1 MSDSSGK
8 PVKRGR
14 RTAGPLTWSLRL
26 LVPVVRTLSR
36 LLFKERFER
45 ADRIPATGPALLVLN
60 HISVLDPLAT
70 ASFVW
75 TAGRVPSFMIKDSV
89 FKVPVVGKLMGG
101 ARQISVSRG
110 SAAAQASLDEA
121 IATLRAG
128 GVVAVYPEGTVTR
141 DPDYWP
147 MRAKTGV
154 ARIALTVP
162 EAPVIPIAQ
171 WGAHRAYDYH
181 TKKMRLL
188 PRKRTHIRA
197 LEPLDVAHF
206 HGRTDGE
213 AARQLTD
220 SMMRALADEV
230 GRLRGQPAP
239 AELYRF
245 TNRAREQNADGEA
258 TGAV

>member
-1 MSDSSGK
+1 MSDSAEK

-26 LVPVVRTLSR
+26 LIPIVRALSR
-36 LLFKERFER
+36 LVFKERFEGR
-45 ADRIPATGPALLVLN
+45 ERIPAQGPALLVLN

-89 FKVPVVGKLMGG
+89 FKVPVVGKLMTG
-101 ARQISVSRG
+101 ARQIAVARG
-110 SAAAQASLDEA
+110 SVAAQASIDAA
-121 IATLRAG
+121 IETLRNG
-128 GVVAVYPEGTVTR
+128 GIVAVYPEGTVTR
-141 DPDYWP
+141 DPDFWP

-154 ARIALTVP
+154 ARIALAVP

-171 WGAHRAYDYH
+171 WGAHRSYDYH

-188 PRKRTHIRA
+188 PRKVTHVRA
-197 LEPLDVAHF
+197 LEPLDVVHF
-206 HGRTDGE
+206 HGRTDNE
-213 AARQLTD
+213 AARELTD
-220 SMMRALADEV
+220 TMMRTLADEV
-230 GRLRGQPAP
+230 GRLRGEPAP

-245 TNRAREQNADGEA
+245 TNRKREDNADGEA
-258 TGAV
+258 TGSA

>member
-1 MSDSSGK
+1 MSDSENR

-14 RTAGPLTWSLRL
+14 RTVGPLNWALRL
-26 LVPVVRTLSR
+26 LIPIVRNLSR
-36 LLFKERFER
+36 LIFKERFED
-45 ADRIPATGPALLVLN
+45 AERIPAQGPALLVLN

-75 TAGRVPSFMIKDSV
+75 TAGRLPSFMIKDNV
-89 FKVPVVGKLMGG
+89 FKVPVLGKLMSRS
-101 ARQISVSRG
+101 RQISVSRG

-121 IATLRAG
+121 IAALRAG
-128 GVVAVYPEGTVTR
+128 GVVVVYPEGTVTR
-141 DPDYWP
+141 DPDFWP

-154 ARIALTVP
+154 ARIALSVP

-188 PRKRTHIRA
+188 PRKQTHIRA

-206 HGRTDGE
+206 HGRTDNV
-213 AARQLTD
+213 AARELTD

-230 GRLRGQPAP
+230 GRLRGEQAP

-245 TNRAREQNADGEA
+245 TNRKRDQNADGEA
-258 TGAV
+258 TGSA

>member
-1 MSDSSGK
+1 MSDSPER

-26 LVPVVRTLSR
+26 LIPIVRGLSR
-36 LLFKERFER
+36 LIFKERFEGR
-45 ADRIPATGPALLVLN
+45 EQIPAHGPALLVLN

-75 TAGRVPSFMIKDSV
+75 TAGRVPSFMIKDGV
-89 FKVPVVGKLMGG
+89 FGVPVLGKLMSG
-101 ARQISVSRG
+101 ARQIKVSRG

-128 GVVAVYPEGTVTR
+128 GIVAVYPEGTVTR
-141 DPDYWP
+141 DPDFWP

-154 ARIALTVP
+154 ARIALAVP

-171 WGAHRAYDYH
+171 WGAHRSYDYH

-188 PRKRTHIRA
+188 PRKETRIRA
-197 LEPLDVAHF
+197 LAPLDVAHF
-206 HGRTDGE
+206 HGRTDNDASRE
-213 AARQLTD
+213 LTD
-220 SMMRALADEV
+220 TMMRTLADEV
-230 GRLRGQPAP
+230 GRLRGQEAP

-245 TNRAREQNADGEA
+245 TNRKRDTNADGEA
-258 TGAV
+258 TGSA

>member
-1 MSDSSGK
+1 VSDSPKK

-26 LVPVVRTLSR
+26 LIPIVRNLSR
-36 LLFKERFER
+36 LIFKERFEGR
-45 ADRIPATGPALLVLN
+45 ERIPASGPALLVLN
-60 HISVLDPLAT
+60 HISTLDPLAT

-75 TAGRVPSFMIKDSV
+75 TAGRVPSFMIKDGV
-89 FKVPVVGKLMGG
+89 FKVPVIGKLMTA
-101 ARQISVSRG
+101 ARQIPVSRG
-110 SAAAQASLDEA
+110 SAAAQASLDDA

-128 GVVAVYPEGTVTR
+128 GIVAVYPEGTVTR
-141 DPDYWP
+141 DPDFWP

-154 ARIALTVP
+154 ARIALAVP

-188 PRKRTHIRA
+188 PRKQTHIRA

-206 HGRTDGE
+206 HGRTDSE
-213 AARQLTD
+213 AGRELTD

-230 GRLRGQPAP
+230 GRMRGQDAP
-239 AELYRF
+239 EELYRF
-245 TNRAREQNADGEA
+245 TNRKREDNADGEA
-258 TGAV
+258 TGSA